1 MIRRPSSFVVRICA
15 LVVCAGVA
23 AAQDSR
29 AAGTCANCHAPAE
42 ALHRTSVHG
51 AGAASCVDCHGGDP
65 AGKTEAAAHS
75 GSYRGKI
82 ARTAVPQLCAECHSD
97 VRRMLPFGLPTD
109 QFKTY
114 AASGHGE
121 ATLRRGSAVAAVC
134 TDCHGVHDARKAADP
149 AAATHPQRLAATC
162 DKCHADAA
170 LMTPLKKSA
179 TVGREFHAGAHGKA
193 LAAGNP
199 NAPSC
204 ASCHGS
210 HGATAPGAR
219 EVADVCGRCH
229 TEEKREF
236 LGSAHGGKGAASG
249 KVRCVDC
256 HAAHETHGA
265 TQDFVAGCAQC
276 HAAGT
281 PEAAAA
287 GSFADVMRT
296 ADVAAREAKAD
307 LDRAATDLAVAGRA
321 GELLAELVPGMGR
334 MRAAAHSLD
343 LDGVRKFSD
352 RLKVV
357 GAEARDLAE
366 HRHERLVGRRIM
378 GGTVAVGVAS
388 VVAGLLMLRAAAGAR
403 RRRAAA
409 RATAGGTAP

>member
-1 MIRRPSSFVVRICA
+1 MIRVPPSVLVRWGVA
-15 LVVCAGVA
+15 LVLATA
-23 AAQDSR
+23 AVAQDSR
-29 AAGTCANCHAPAE
+29 GAGTCANCHAPAD
-42 ALHRTSVHG
+42 ALHRKSVHG
-51 AGAASCVDCHGGDP
+51 AGAASCVDCHGGNP
-65 AGKTEAAAHS
+65 AGATEAAAHA
-75 GSYRGKI
+75 GNYRGKI
-82 ARTAVPQLCAECHSD
+82 ARAAVPQLCGECHSD

-121 ATLRRGSAVAAVC
+121 ATLRRGSTVAAVC
-134 TDCHGVHDARKAADP
+134 TDCHGVHEERKGADP
-149 AAATHPQRLAATC
+149 SSATHPRRLAATC

-199 NAPSC
+199 DAPSC

-236 LGSAHGGKGAASG
+236 LGSAHAAKGAASG

-256 HAAHETHGA
+256 HAAHETLGA
-265 TQDFVAGCAQC
+265 TKDFVAGCAQC

-287 GSFADVMRT
+287 GSFADVLRT
-296 ADVAAREAKAD
+296 ADGAARDAKAD
-307 LDRAATDLAVAGRA
+307 LDRAATDLAVAHRA

-343 LDGVRKFSD
+343 LDGVRKFAD

-357 GAEARDLAE
+357 GAEARGLAA
-366 HRHERLVGRRIM
+366 HRDELLVGRRIM

-388 VVAGLLMLRAAAGAR
+388 VVAGLLMLRAAARAR

-409 RATAGGTAP
+409 RGEAAP